1 MRSSIDDALTL
12 SIAVLLVR
20 PLPDPSSYTG
30 TLILT
35 DVLDDKVE
43 CDWIYFKLTIVRQFI
58 SS

>member
-20 PLPDPSSYTG
+20 PLADPSSYTG

>member
-1 MRSSIDDALTL
+1 MRSNIDDALTL

-20 PLPDPSSYTG
+20 PLADPVSYPG

-43 CDWIYFKLTIVRQFI
+43 CDWIYLN
-58 SS
+58 